1 MNEANAPAK
10 KMLAEANDRLFAI
23 NRETISPEI
32 FIETPTIV
40 GGREIEV
47 GLRHARACWSPARI
61 SDKSLLAEFSINNIP
76 VMYEGRSGTIP
87 FSAEVEIPSDEIVR
101 IVARDVYDNES
112 VLTYHIRRTEVDPP
126 EIQILAPYLIGDD
139 VLIIDSI
146 ATTN

>member
-1 MNEANAPAK
+1 MRITLSAK
-10 KMLAEANDRLFAI
+10 KMLAEANDRLFII
-23 NRETISPEI
+23 NRESVSPEI
-32 FIETPTIV
+32 LIETPTIV
-40 GGREIEV
+40 AGREIEV
-47 GLRHARACWSPARI
+47 GLDSKSVLVTGKI

-126 EIQILAPYLIGDD
+126 EIQILAPYLIGRRC
-139 VLIIDSI
+139 
-146 ATTN
+146 TYY